1 MKLWVHRYQHKYF
14 FFFMTYQYN
23 VTLHG
28 IVVLYLLF
36 FQQILSCLELLLLA
50 NWYRLGY
57 ELSVVN

>member
-1 MKLWVHRYQHKYF
+1 
-14 FFFMTYQYN
+14 MTYQYN